1 MILVAGATGEL
12 GRAICRQLTEKGGTV
27 YGMVRPSSAPEAVAA
42 LEAIGVRPVAADLDD
57 AESLREAC
65 SGCDAVVSG
74 MTAMGRPG
82 ESIEKVD
89 RDGQLALVDAAAEE
103 GVERFVYMSYSGAIG
118 KDDPLTL
125 AKRAV
130 ERTLKHSGMSWTVLR
145 PSYFMESWLS
155 PALGFDVAGGR
166 VRIFGDGRAPISWVA
181 RDDVAAFAAA
191 AVDSDE
197 ARNATLEIGGPE
209 AIAPLDVV
217 KLFEELTGRR
227 LAVELVSEAEL
238 LAAQKAAQ
246 VPQERSLTALMLAYA
261 RGNAVPM
268 EDIAE
273 RFGLELTPLRD
284 WAMRQGGGAA

>member
-12 GRAICRQLTEKGGTV
+12 GRAICRQLTQKGGMV
-27 YGMVRPSSAPEAVAA
+27 YGMVRSSSAPEAVAE
-42 LEAIGVRPVAADLDD
+42 LEAIGVRPVQADLDD
-57 AESLREAC
+57 PESLREAC

-82 ESIEKVD
+82 DSIEKVD
-89 RDGQLALVDAAAEE
+89 RDGQLALVEAAAEE

-145 PSYFMESWLS
+145 PSYFMETWLS

-166 VRIFGDGRAPISWVA
+166 VRIFGAGSAPISWVA

-191 AVDSDE
+191 AVDSEE

-217 KLFEELTGRR
+217 TLFEELSGRR
-227 LAVELVSEAEL
+227 LEVELVSEADL
-238 LAAQKAAQ
+238 LAAQKAARA
-246 VPQERSLTALMLAYA
+246 PQERSMTALMLAYA
-261 RGNAVPM
+261 LGNAVPM

-273 RFGLELTPLRD
+273 RFGLELTSLRD
-284 WAMRQGGGAA
+284 WAARQAGDAA

>member
-27 YGMVRPSSAPEAVAA
+27 YGMVRASSAPEAVAE
-42 LEAIGVRPVAADLDD
+42 LEAIGVRPVQAELDD
-57 AESLREAC
+57 PDSLREAC

-82 ESIEKVD
+82 DSIDKVD
-89 RDGQLALVDAAAEE
+89 REGQLALVGAAAEE

-145 PSYFMESWLS
+145 PSYFMETWLS

-191 AVDSDE
+191 AVDSEE

-217 KLFEELTGRR
+217 ALFEALAGRA
-227 LAVELVSEAEL
+227 LEVEQVGEAEM
-238 LAAQKAAQ
+238 LAAHKAAQ
-246 VPQERSLTALMLAYA
+246 QPQEQSLTALMLAYA

-284 WAMRQGGGAA
+284 WAARQVRGEA

>member
-27 YGMVRPSSAPEAVAA
+27 YGMVRSSSAPEAIAE
-42 LEAIGVRPVAADLDD
+42 LEAIGVQPVQADIED

-74 MTAMGRPG
+74 MTAMGRAG

-89 RDGQLALVDAAAEE
+89 RDGQLALVNAAAEE

-155 PALGFDVAGGR
+155 PMLGFDVAGGR
-166 VRIFGDGRAPISWVA
+166 VRIFGAGSAPISWVA

-191 AVDSDE
+191 AVDSEE

-217 KLFEELTGRR
+217 KLFEELAGRR
-227 LAVELVSEAEL
+227 LEIERVSETEL
-238 LAAQKAAQ
+238 LAAQKAARA
-246 VPQERSLTALMLAYA
+246 PQEQSLTALMLAYV

-273 RFGLELTPLRD
+273 RFGLELTSLRD
-284 WAMRQGGGAA
+284 WAGRQAGGAA

>member
-27 YGMVRPSSAPEAVAA
+27 YGMVRPSSAPEAVAE
-42 LEAIGVRPVAADLDD
+42 LEAIGVRPVAADLGDP
-57 AESLREAC
+57 ESLREAC

-82 ESIEKVD
+82 DSIEKVD
-89 RDGQLALVDAAAEE
+89 RDGQLALVGAAAEE

-191 AVDSDE
+191 AVDSEE

-217 KLFEELTGRR
+217 KLFEELAGRR

-238 LAAQKAAQ
+238 LAAQKAART
-246 VPQERSLTALMLAYA
+246 PQERSLTALMLAYA

-284 WAMRQGGGAA
+284 WAAKQGGDAA

>member
-27 YGMVRPSSAPEAVAA
+27 YGMVRASSAPEAVAE
-42 LEAIGVRPVAADLDD
+42 LESIGVRPVQAELDD
-57 AESLREAC
+57 PESLREAC

-82 ESIEKVD
+82 DSIDRVD
-89 RDGQLALVDAAAEE
+89 REGQLALVGAAAEE

-166 VRIFGDGRAPISWVA
+166 VRVFGDGRAPISWVA

-191 AVDSDE
+191 AVDSEE

-217 KLFEELTGRR
+217 ALFEALTGRP
-227 LAVELVSEAEL
+227 LEVEQVGEAEL
-238 LAAQKAAQ
+238 LAAQKAARQ
-246 VPQERSLTALMLAYA
+246 PQEQSLTALMLAYA

-284 WAMRQGGGAA
+284 WASRQLGTAT

>member
-12 GRAICRQLTEKGGTV
+12 GRAICRQLAEKGGTV
-27 YGMVRPSSAPEAVAA
+27 YGMVRSSSAPEAVAE
-42 LEAIGVRPVAADLDD
+42 LEAIGVRPVAADLGDP
-57 AESLREAC
+57 ESLREAC

-82 ESIEKVD
+82 DSIEKVD
-89 RDGQLALVDAAAEE
+89 RDGQLALVGAAAEE

-217 KLFEELTGRR
+217 KLFEELAGRR

-238 LAAQKAAQ
+238 LAAQKAARA
-246 VPQERSLTALMLAYA
+246 PQERSLTALMLAYA

-284 WAMRQGGGAA
+284 WAVRQGGDAA

>member
-27 YGMVRPSSAPEAVAA
+27 YGMVRSSSAPEAVAE
-42 LEAIGVRPVAADLDD
+42 LESIGVRPVQAELDD

-82 ESIEKVD
+82 DSIDRVD
-89 RDGQLALVDAAAEE
+89 REGQLALVGAAAEE

-191 AVDSDE
+191 AVDSEE

-217 KLFEELTGRR
+217 ALFETLTGRP
-227 LAVELVSEAEL
+227 LEVEQVGEAEL
-238 LAAQKAAQ
+238 LAAQKAARQ
-246 VPQERSLTALMLAYA
+246 PQEQSLTALMLAYA

-273 RFGLELTPLRD
+273 RFGLELTPLRV
-284 WAMRQGGGAA
+284 WASRRLGAAT